1 MAATTSKRP
10 RRFALPDLKDRR
22 AEEAIEAFLD
32 GPKSRRRAA
41 PASKAVA
48 IPADRTVAHSPTGD
62 AVSLRSMPGRIAWFD
77 ALDREAHRAT
87 RYGRPTAVAIFE
99 LRPLR
104 ANATLDSW
112 VRTHAAPVGE
122 SLLRLS
128 RATDVVARMTATRF
142 QVLLPE
148 TSDEAAGKFV
158 ERVVS
163 ECEQR
168 LTALGAP
175 LQVQTSVAAS
185 SPDLPLRDAVAKAV
199 RTIEAGPAA

>member
-22 AEEAIEAFLD
+22 TDQSIEAFID
-32 GPKSRRRAA
+32 GPKARSKQST
-41 PASKAVA
+41 SKALAV
-48 IPADRTVAHSPTGD
+48 PGDRAVAHSRTGD
-62 AVSLRSMPGRIAWFD
+62 AVSLRTMPGRLAWSE

-99 LRPLR
+99 LRPER
-104 ANATLDSW
+104 QSATIDSW
-112 VRTHAAPVGE
+112 VRVHAAPIGE

-128 RATDVVARMTATRF
+128 RATDIVARMTSTGF

-158 ERVVS
+158 ERVIG
-163 ECEQR
+163 ECHER
-168 LTALGAP
+168 LAALGAP
-175 LQVQTSVAAS
+175 LKVETSVAAS
-185 SPDLPLRDAVAKAV
+185 SPDLPLRDAVAQAV
-199 RTIEAGPAA
+199 RTIEAA